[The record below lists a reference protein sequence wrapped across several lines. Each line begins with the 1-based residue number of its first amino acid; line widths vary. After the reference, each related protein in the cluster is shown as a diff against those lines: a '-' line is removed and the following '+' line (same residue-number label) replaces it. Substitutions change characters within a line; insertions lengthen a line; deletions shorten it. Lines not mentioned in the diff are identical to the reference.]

1 MKKAIIFCELALLL
15 FCTACDPLT
24 IAFGGTAIAGATAV
38 RNQEGIGGSLS
49 DTKLQTIINH
59 ALFKED
65 KELFDNVELCVKH
78 GMVVVIGYVK
88 ESSQQDRIMEIVRGV
103 KGIGEVYDEVK
114 VQEVPRAADF
124 AKDSNLTSRIK
135 SALLFD
141 GNVSSLNYD
150 ITTVKSI
157 VYICG
162 TAQSK
167 YERDVV
173 LNHARTTFGV
183 DKVVA
188 YVKIND
194 KINKE
199 NN

>member
-1 MKKAIIFCELALLL
+1 MMKVVIFGELALLL
-15 FCTACDPLT
+15 FCTACDPVTL
-24 IAFGGTAIAGATAV
+24 AFGGTAVAGATVV
-38 RNQEGIGGSLS
+38 RNQEGISGSVS
-49 DTKLQTIINH
+49 DTKLQTLINH

-65 KELFDNVELCVKH
+65 KELFDNVELSVKH

-88 ESSQQDRIMEIVRGV
+88 ESSQHDRIIETVKSV
-103 KGIGEVYDEVK
+103 KGVGEVYDEVK
-114 VQEVPRAADF
+114 IQEIPRAADL
-124 AKDSNLTSRIK
+124 AKDANITSRIK

-150 ITTVKSI
+150 ITTVKSV

-173 LNHARTTFGV
+173 LNQARTTSGV
-183 DKVVA
+183 NKVVA
-188 YVKIND
+188 YIKINS
-194 KINKE
+194 KNSKE